1 MSDDPVILAI
11 GADFTRIEAALVHTS
26 GGGVIHREKAVLN
39 PISTGRMSYINPG
52 TLFNVT
58 AQTVKRLTELK
69 PREAR
74 RIEGVS
80 LIGRTPAA
88 VLVGADGPSSEF
100 ILPEDERFAEAEKR
114 LQFSAAEVYQQV
126 GLTFER
132 CKVPYAAAAA
142 GGAKPTTKVL
152 TPKDYLKW
160 ALTGEFSTDALDA
173 QRTFVWDLDKRE
185 WSRELCELFGIPME
199 SLPVVLEA
207 TAPAGKITAAA
218 ARVMGLR
225 EGLTVA
231 CGMGDWGE
239 YLGSGVYDEGDAF
252 EHIGTT
258 GAFYGVTS
266 RRPAAAAGLDVRP
279 HVKPGLYLT
288 GRQGLPGGEC
298 LEWFL
303 RKTSLAAGGV
313 IDWVAVEQE
322 LEAASAMAQ
331 PENVLFFPNLAGGEG
346 QIDDAAFINLRME
359 DDLTSFV
366 QGLIEGV
373 FHSLKAVCE
382 EVRSVPWEP
391 KAVFTTGQ
399 IGFKHAPKRMRAN
412 IYGAPIYSGRTPGA
426 NVMAAAL
433 AGAVACGVYPTLDA
447 ARENMLDLDGG
458 AHPTKATQSLY
469 EAHFASWLGTRN
481 YLFTGGRR
489 TLSP

>member
-26 GGGVIHREKAVLN
+26 GGGVIHREKAVMK
-39 PISTGRMSYINPG
+39 PVSTGRL
-52 TLFNVT
+52 TLHKSGDAFQRYRTNGKAPHRT
-58 AQTVKRLTELK
+58 QT
-69 PREAR
+69 PRGAKNRRGVAYRPYAR
-74 RIEGVS
+74 GCPRRG
-80 LIGRTPAA
+80 GRPQ
-88 VLVGADGPSSEF
+88 SEF

-114 LQFSAAEVYQQV
+114 LQFSAAEVYEQV
-126 GLTFER
+126 GLTPER

-142 GGAKPTTKVL
+142 GGAKGGTKVL

-185 WSRELCELFGIPME
+185 WSRELCNLFGIPID
-199 SLPVVLEA
+199 SLPAVLEA
-207 TAPAGKITAAA
+207 TAPAGRVTAAA
-218 ARVMGLR
+218 ARATGLR

-239 YLGSGVYDEGDAF
+239 YLGSGVYEEGDAF

-279 HVKPGLYLT
+279 HIKPDLYLT
-288 GRQGLPGGEC
+288 GRQGLPGGAS

-303 RKTSLAAGGV
+303 RKTSLSADGV

-322 LEAASAMAQ
+322 LEAAAAMAQ

-346 QIDDAAFINLRME
+346 QIRRRGLLEPADGRRPDEFRTGAHRGAISQPQGRLRRGARGSVGAE
-359 DDLTSFV
+359 GRLHDRADRV
-366 QGLIEGV
+366 QTLAQAHE
-373 FHSLKAVCE
+373 SQYL
-382 EVRSVPWEP
+382 RS
-391 KAVFTTGQ
+391 AD
-399 IGFKHAPKRMRAN
+399 IL
-412 IYGAPIYSGRTPGA
+412 RT
-426 NVMAAAL
+426 N
-433 AGAVACGVYPTLDA
+433 
-447 ARENMLDLDGG
+447 RRRQRDGG
-458 AHPTKATQSLY
+458 
-469 EAHFASWLGTRN
+469 G
-481 YLFTGGRR
+481 TGGCCGMRR
-489 TLSP
+489 ARDA